1 MQSAFG
7 IVIFVVVALAAVVAI
22 VSLVNRSDVYD
33 QIGRGGLSLNEDR
46 GRGHPEPP
54 GGSAVARAQAEE
66 EVRQMV
72 SARSE
77 RLVRRGEPALDVE
90 AEVARLLSPAS
101 TTATADPELVSEIR
115 QLVLARNA
123 RRARQGKPPLDVE
136 AEVRRQLRD
145 LSG

>member
-46 GRGHPEPP
+46 GRGHPEPAA
-54 GGSAVARAQAEE
+54 GSVGRAQAEE

-90 AEVARLLSPAS
+90 AEVARLMAPAS
-101 TTATADPELVSEIR
+101 TAATADPELVSEIR

-136 AEVRRQLRD
+136 AEVSRQLRD
-145 LSG
+145 LSA